1 MKITIIENEAYLGTE
16 DNLHLIFFKNESRK
30 YIAKVQYDKYQNVQ
44 ILDMENL
51 QRDDLNQDKYLLFD
65 DIDIDYLEMFSFKE
79 LLDSRL
85 A

>member
-1 MKITIIENEAYLGTE
+1 MIFENEAYLGIE

-30 YIAKVQYDKYQNVQ
+30 YIARVQYDQYQNVQ

-51 QRDDLNQDKYLLFD
+51 QRDKVNQDKYLLFD
-65 DIDIDYLEMFSFKE
+65 DIDIDYLEMFLLKE
-79 LLDSRL
+79 LLDNRL